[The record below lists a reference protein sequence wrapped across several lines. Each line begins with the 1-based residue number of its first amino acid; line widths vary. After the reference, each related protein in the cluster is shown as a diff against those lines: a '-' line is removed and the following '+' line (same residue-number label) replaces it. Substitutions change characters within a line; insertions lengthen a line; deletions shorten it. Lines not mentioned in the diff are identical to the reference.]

1 MIFGYAVIYFVLLAL
16 CTLFIYD
23 VINNARRAN
32 NFNNG
37 EAK

>member
-1 MIFGYAVIYFVLLAL
+1 MIFCYAVIYFVLLVL
-16 CTLFIYD
+16 RTLFIFD